1 MGDRDMINKI
11 ICSQILRRLWK
22 SKESYLAMWLITC
35 ISSFMFF
42 FVQISI
48 DANGK
53 DAFIG
58 NQTELLVALN
68 SNTILARTFLISFMF
83 VLAFLYYMFFHKF
96 IKNEARAFG
105 CFISLGIES
114 KTLKNIY
121 LSIVG
126 VTVITATIVGNVL
139 GYVFSDILLNNYAI
153 TYGAVNLKK
162 GLSFSHALMGY
173 LFPLITVLLVAFLNV
188 RSFFE
193 KDVISLLNYKEKRNR
208 MTIKVSNYI
217 SKLFHGDF
225 AFAMRIALRKPFYV
239 LMVIGAIWIFGVLF
253 LFSISLNLSSKTA
266 QSHLLTGRNYE
277 FEIKFDHMKNLSG
290 IDSGEVVYAI
300 ETDATL
306 VYKGEEISQICYGIE
321 TQNNLF
327 QLFDKDN
334 SMIEPKEG
342 QVIISP
348 RIHQIFGINP
358 GDKIEVNIQGTV
370 WQFQVQSVG
379 INAENNGI
387 YLSKTELA
395 KMLSLSED
403 VYNII
408 YSNMLLDGGNGIV
421 TSKDMLKENIDR
433 ENVSNRV
440 SALICQILAVIV
452 GGLLLFSAVFM
463 NFEEN
468 HNNILRLHILGYR
481 SKEINSMIV
490 SIYEPII
497 MIGFLIG
504 IYPTI
509 LISKKISISLSL
521 QTGDYIPFYT
531 NIWIVVVNFLFVF
544 LLYRMIKSSFER
556 KIKKINSE
564 NRLLQS

>member
-1 MGDRDMINKI
+1 
-11 ICSQILRRLWK
+11 
-22 SKESYLAMWLITC
+22 MWLITC

-48 DANGK
+48 DANRK

-58 NQTELLVALN
+58 NQTEFLVALN

-96 IKNEARAFG
+96 VKNEARAFG

-126 VTVITATIVGNVL
+126 FTVITATIVGNVL
-139 GYVFSDILLNNYAI
+139 GYVFSDILLNNYMI

-173 LFPLITVLLVAFLNV
+173 LFPLITVLIVVFLNV

-193 KDVISLLNYKEKRNR
+193 KDVISLLNYKEKRNQ

-217 SKLFHGDF
+217 SKIFHGDF

-253 LFSISLNLSSKTA
+253 LFSVSLNLSSKTA

-277 FEIKFDHMKNLSG
+277 YEIKFDHMKNLSG
-290 IDSGEVVYAI
+290 IDNGEVAYAI

-306 VYKGEEISQICYGIE
+306 VYKEDGISQVCYGIE

-327 QLFDKDN
+327 QLFDKNN

-358 GDKIEVNIQGTV
+358 GDKIEINIHGTV

-379 INAENNGI
+379 INAENNGL

-395 KMLSLSED
+395 NMLSLSED
-403 VYNII
+403 AYNII
-408 YSNMLLDGGNGIV
+408 YSNMLLDSGDGIV
-421 TSKDMLKENIDR
+421 TLKDMLKENIDR

-490 SIYEPII
+490 SVYEPII

-544 LLYRMIKSSFER
+544 LLYRMIKSSFAR
-556 KIKKINSE
+556 KIKKINNE